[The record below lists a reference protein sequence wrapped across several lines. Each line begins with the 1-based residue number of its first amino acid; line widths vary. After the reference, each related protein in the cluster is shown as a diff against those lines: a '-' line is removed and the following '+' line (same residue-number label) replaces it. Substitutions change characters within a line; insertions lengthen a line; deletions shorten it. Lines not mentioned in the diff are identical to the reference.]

1 MSNNNTKV
9 VGIDLGTT
17 YSAIAVLD
25 DLGNPEVIGSIDTNK
40 KITASAAYING
51 DNIIVG
57 DKALDVAK
65 TFPKLVVTEA
75 KRQMENDAYFS
86 TETGTWVERKE
97 NEEKKGFSPTQISS
111 FILKKLKDYL
121 EGVEKAV
128 ITVPAMFAEKAR
140 VATLDAAKLA
150 GLEVIEL
157 INEPT
162 AAILHY
168 ASLPGISITGKVMI
182 FDLGG
187 GTFDITLAEVKN
199 KEVEVITSRGDKY
212 LGGKDFDN
220 ELLALIQK
228 KYQEACNTELDINE
242 SKVDFQKIAEEMKRV
257 LSVKEKVSE
266 VIHGSGGDH
275 TIEITRNEFEASIQ
289 SYLEKLKMLM
299 EECLDGSGVNPED
312 VNHTL
317 LVGGSTRVP
326 IVTKTIENVMKKPPL
341 KGVNVDEAVANGA
354 AIFAGLKTDKK
365 SLNNAQ
371 QKALSNVHLQD
382 VCNFYMGVLMN
393 VEDPLYNRAIDI
405 NKVIIDRDTPLPA
418 SKTTSAQTIRDNQTA
433 INCQITQSEG
443 KQRDKEFVNIIHE
456 GDLKLPSNR
465 PKGQPVEITYSYDV
479 SGKMHC
485 VFEDV
490 NSGKKYEVDVRPKS
504 SEDLKAQFSEIEEIT
519 IE

>member
-1 MSNNNTKV
+1 
-9 VGIDLGTT
+9 
-17 YSAIAVLD
+17 
-25 DLGNPEVIGSIDTNK
+25 
-40 KITASAAYING
+40 
-51 DNIIVG
+51 
-57 DKALDVAK
+57 
-65 TFPKLVVTEA
+65 
-75 KRQMENDAYFS
+75 
-86 TETGTWVERKE
+86 
-97 NEEKKGFSPTQISS
+97 
-111 FILKKLKDYL
+111 
-121 EGVEKAV
+121 
-128 ITVPAMFAEKAR
+128 
-140 VATLDAAKLA
+140 
-150 GLEVIEL
+150 
-157 INEPT
+157 
-162 AAILHY
+162 
-168 ASLPGISITGKVMI
+168 
-182 FDLGG
+182 
-187 GTFDITLAEVKN
+187 
-199 KEVEVITSRGDKY
+199 
-212 LGGKDFDN
+212 
-220 ELLALIQK
+220 
-228 KYQEACNTELDINE
+228 
-242 SKVDFQKIAEEMKRV
+242 QKIAEEMKRV